1 MEPNFD
7 IPDRLAENED
17 EFTAPLFAGLGGRKA
32 ADPLVLKG
40 KARGYLFPTLYADVR
55 CAVAIFHC
63 DRAAARDLVQ
73 EALGRGAEPPRMLGG
88 RSIVAISCYEYR
100 KVRGVRP
107 YNEIAVAVPVNLAG
121 ESGLPV
127 FGAFAAGPDSGYYI
141 AAMPVTS
148 EENRLRG
155 HHFWNLPKITRGID
169 IDEGGGDCRFTS
181 RDEDG
186 SLDFSLQVP
195 TRGKTKLFSVRSF
208 LAVNKGGQVLRCPTA
223 FEGDFQVGVDAATL
237 FGASRRPPA
246 LTLGKGAVSDLL
258 RRLGTELTPL
268 QTRYAATMNSYF
280 DLPSGAHEGD

>member
-7 IPDRLAENED
+7 IPDRLTDNDDA
-17 EFTAPLFAGLGGRKA
+17 FTAPLFTGLGGLRAK
-32 ADPLVLKG
+32 DPLVLNG
-40 KARGYLFPTLYADVR
+40 KARDYRFPTLYADVR
-55 CAVAIFHC
+55 CAVGIFHC
-63 DRAAARDLVQ
+63 RREAARALVQ
-73 EALGRGAEPPRMLGG
+73 EALGSAAEPPRMLGG

-100 KVRGVRP
+100 NVRGVRP
-107 YNEIAVAVPVNLAG
+107 YNEIAVAVPANLAG
-121 ESGLPV
+121 KPGFPV
-127 FGAFAAGPDSGYYI
+127 LGAFASGPDAGYYI

-169 IDEGGGDCRFTS
+169 IDEGSGFCRFTS

-195 TRGKTKLFSVRSF
+195 TRGKAKLFSVRSF
-208 LAVNKGGQVLRCPTA
+208 LAVNKDGQVLRCPTA
-223 FEGDFQVGVDAATL
+223 FEGNFQVRADAATL
-237 FGASRRPPA
+237 FGGSREAPA
-246 LTLGKGAVSDLL
+246 LTLGKGAVSEVL
-258 RRLGTELTPL
+258 RSLGTELTPL

>member
-1 MEPNFD
+1 
-7 IPDRLAENED
+7 
-17 EFTAPLFAGLGGRKA
+17 
-32 ADPLVLKG
+32 
-40 KARGYLFPTLYADVR
+40 
-55 CAVAIFHC
+55 
-63 DRAAARDLVQ
+63 
-73 EALGRGAEPPRMLGG
+73 MLGG

-121 ESGLPV
+121 KPGLPV
-127 FGAFAAGPDSGYYI
+127 LGAFASGTDSGYYI

-169 IDEGGGDCRFTS
+169 IAEEGGSCRFIS

-186 SLDFSLQVP
+186 RADFSLQVP
-195 TRGKTKLFSVRSF
+195 MRGKTKLLSVRSF

-223 FEGDFQVGVDAATL
+223 FEGNFEMVVDASTL
-237 FGASRRPPA
+237 FGSSRKPEA

-280 DLPSGAHEGD
+280 DLPFGAHEGD